1 MQYRRRGGQA
11 HHRHAD
17 RQQESRLVGRL
28 HLLRGES
35 ATVSLRETWKVQ
47 EVSRMPA
54 HGITPVRCEGAD
66 GLPVCPLLQ
75 VLYSLQRPVLRLG
88 VRGSL
93 QTGGWEHQVSSLVIK
108 TATFWQV
115 SFALASQKRRCL
127 YVTTYWDA

>member
-1 MQYRRRGGQA
+1 M
-11 HHRHAD
+11 
-17 RQQESRLVGRL
+17 GRL

-35 ATVSLRETWKVQ
+35 AAVSLRETRKVQ

-54 HGITPVRCEGAD
+54 HGITPVCCEGAD
-66 GLPVCPLLQ
+66 GLPVCPLLLQ
-75 VLYSLQRPVLRLG
+75 VLYSLQRPVLWLG

-93 QTGGWEHQVSSLVIK
+93 QTGGWERQVSSLVIT

-115 SFALASQKRRCL
+115 SFALASQKHRCL